1 MDDRNMPLNLAGIT
15 IEEAGG
21 LCLAQDP
28 QEAEM
33 PSMPLNAIRYDH
45 VRGVFG
51 LEEIASTLTAL
62 VRGCTANSA

>member
-1 MDDRNMPLNLAGIT
+1 MTA

-45 VRGVFG
+45 VSGVFG
-51 LEEIASTLTAL
+51 VQKIASILEALAQGHTAKS
-62 VRGCTANSA
+62 V